1 MTDNLK
7 LNVDAYLPLRD
18 VVFHTLREAIL
29 KGELKPGE
37 RLMELQLAS
46 KLGVSRTPIREAI
59 RMLEQEGLA
68 VTIPRRGAEVA
79 RMTEKDMKDVLQ
91 IREVLDELAV
101 RLACDNITKEEI
113 KELEKQMLQFENSTK
128 QGDIKKI
135 AEADVA
141 FHDTIYH
148 AAGVRYGIKWL
159 EYEDIKRDKCSL
171 SLFCFIGNTVIG
183 FGGITMNMDER
194 NKKYRPDEEKHPVT
208 GNLQKDSAVLFDLF
222 EGCSDLKYNEI
233 HLGTEHNISCIVAF
247 IETTV
252 ENMLLDE
259 TVLGKMLT
267 MLCTMKKEEVYTSL
281 EQNSFGVSD
290 MAYFET
296 IEDAINGMLSG
307 AALLLIDGFARAIK
321 VSDKGYPGIGVSET
335 DSEKVA
341 RGSNEGF
348 ANSIKTNTALIRKR
362 IRSPQ
367 LKVKEKK
374 AGVRSNTN
382 ISLLYMEGIAP
393 DIVLAE
399 IEKRLEGFEIDGVM
413 DSGVIEQLSEERW
426 LSPFPQFQTTL
437 RPDRAAMCLLE
448 GRVILLCDNSPVAL
462 ILPTDYNS
470 FIQTSDDYYNRFEIA
485 SLGRI
490 IRYLASFFAMTLP
503 GLYLAVTNFHTQI
516 LPTTLILSFAAARQG
531 VPFPS
536 VVEVILMELSFELL
550 REAGI
555 RLPGA
560 MGNTIGIVGGLI
572 IGQAAVE
579 ANIVSPVVV
588 IVIAFTAL
596 CSFAIPNEEFAA
608 AFRILKFFFIGMCA
622 WLGFFGFLIALL
634 AIFLHLASLK
644 SFGIPYLMPFAG
656 ADLTNY
662 QDERDS
668 LLRVPLFYLK
678 KRPIFAS
685 RRNKTR
691 LRWKE

>member
-1 MTDNLK
+1 
-7 LNVDAYLPLRD
+7 
-18 VVFHTLREAIL
+18 
-29 KGELKPGE
+29 
-37 RLMELQLAS
+37 
-46 KLGVSRTPIREAI
+46 
-59 RMLEQEGLA
+59 
-68 VTIPRRGAEVA
+68 
-79 RMTEKDMKDVLQ
+79 
-91 IREVLDELAV
+91 
-101 RLACDNITKEEI
+101 
-113 KELEKQMLQFENSTK
+113 
-128 QGDIKKI
+128 
-135 AEADVA
+135 
-141 FHDTIYH
+141 
-148 AAGVRYGIKWL
+148 
-159 EYEDIKRDKCSL
+159 
-171 SLFCFIGNTVIG
+171 
-183 FGGITMNMDER
+183 MNMDEQ

-296 IEDAINGMLSG
+296 MENAINGMLSG

-634 AIFLHLASLK
+634 AVFLHLASLK

-668 LLRVPLFYLK
+668 LLRMPLFYLK

>member
-1 MTDNLK
+1 
-7 LNVDAYLPLRD
+7 
-18 VVFHTLREAIL
+18 
-29 KGELKPGE
+29 
-37 RLMELQLAS
+37 
-46 KLGVSRTPIREAI
+46 
-59 RMLEQEGLA
+59 
-68 VTIPRRGAEVA
+68 
-79 RMTEKDMKDVLQ
+79 
-91 IREVLDELAV
+91 
-101 RLACDNITKEEI
+101 
-113 KELEKQMLQFENSTK
+113 
-128 QGDIKKI
+128 
-135 AEADVA
+135 
-141 FHDTIYH
+141 
-148 AAGVRYGIKWL
+148 
-159 EYEDIKRDKCSL
+159 
-171 SLFCFIGNTVIG
+171 
-183 FGGITMNMDER
+183 MNMDEQNR
-194 NKKYRPDEEKHPVT
+194 KYRPDEEKHPVT

-296 IEDAINGMLSG
+296 MENAINGMLSG

-579 ANIVSPVVV
+579 ANIVSR
-588 IVIAFTAL
+588 
-596 CSFAIPNEEFAA
+596 S
-608 AFRILKFFFIGMCA
+608 
-622 WLGFFGFLIALL
+622 W
-634 AIFLHLASLK
+634 
-644 SFGIPYLMPFAG
+644 
-656 ADLTNY
+656 
-662 QDERDS
+662 
-668 LLRVPLFYLK
+668 
-678 KRPIFAS
+678 
-685 RRNKTR
+685 
-691 LRWKE
+691 